1 MNEAMFEV
9 TFMDGDRQVVT
20 IQETLTK
27 REVDLWKEAVDQ
39 AVQLRDDGMEIVRM
53 DLLSF

>member
-9 TFMDGDRQVVT
+9 TFMDGDRQIVT
-20 IQETLTK
+20 IKETCIK
-27 REVDLWKEAVDQ
+27 REVDVWKEAVDQ

-53 DLLSF
+53 DLLAF

>member
-20 IQETLTK
+20 IHETQIK
-27 REVDLWKEAVDQ
+27 REVDVWKEAVDQ

-53 DLLSF
+53 DLLAF

>member
-9 TFMDGDRQVVT
+9 TFMDGDRQIVT
-20 IQETLTK
+20 IKETLTK

-39 AVQLRDDGMEIVRM
+39 AVKLRDDGMEIVRM
-53 DLLSF
+53 DLLAF

>member
-39 AVQLRDDGMEIVRM
+39 AVQLRNDGMEIVRM
-53 DLLSF
+53 DLLAF

>member
-9 TFMDGDRQVVT
+9 IFMDGDRQIVT
-20 IQETLTK
+20 IKETLTK

-39 AVQLRDDGMEIVRM
+39 TVQLRDDGMEIVRM
-53 DLLSF
+53 DLLAF

>member
-9 TFMDGDRQVVT
+9 TFMDGDRQIVT
-20 IQETLTK
+20 IQDTLTK
-27 REVDLWKEAVDQ
+27 REVDLWKEAIDQ

-53 DLLSF
+53 DLLAF

>member
-9 TFMDGDRQVVT
+9 TFMDGDRQIVT

-39 AVQLRDDGMEIVRM
+39 AVMLRDDGMEIVRM
-53 DLLSF
+53 DLLAF

>member
-9 TFMDGDRQVVT
+9 TFMDGDRQIVT

-39 AVQLRDDGMEIVRM
+39 AVQLRDDGMEIIRM
-53 DLLSF
+53 DLLAF

>member
-9 TFMDGDRQVVT
+9 TFMDGDRQIVT

-53 DLLSF
+53 DLLAF

>member
-9 TFMDGDRQVVT
+9 TFMDGDRQIVT
-20 IQETLTK
+20 IKEILTK

-53 DLLSF
+53 DLLAF

>member
-9 TFMDGDRQVVT
+9 TFMDGDRQIVT
-20 IQETLTK
+20 IHETLTK

-39 AVQLRDDGMEIVRM
+39 AVKLRDDGMEIVRM
-53 DLLSF
+53 DLLAF

>member
-9 TFMDGDRQVVT
+9 TFMDGDRQIVT
-20 IQETLTK
+20 IQDTLTK

-53 DLLSF
+53 DLLAF